1 PLHIWQ
7 SRAATIE
14 SPDFCVL
21 DLDPKGAPLADVV
34 TIALFLRELCDR
46 IGLPSFVKTSGS
58 TGLHVLVPLGRQLTF
73 DQSRSIAHLL
83 ALIATR
89 ELGDIATVAR
99 LPSQREGKV
108 YIDYVQ
114 NGPGR
119 LIAAPYCVRPLPGA
133 PVSTPLEWGELE
145 VTLELGDH
153 TIRTVPT
160 RVGEGKDPMADL
172 LTAEPDL
179 PRALTRLEASEATG
193 TAL

>member
-1 PLHIWQ
+1 M
-7 SRAATIE
+7 
-14 SPDFCVL
+14 
-21 DLDPKGAPLADVV
+21 
-34 TIALFLRELCDR
+34 
-46 IGLPSFVKTSGS
+46 
-58 TGLHVLVPLGRQLTF
+58 PLGGQLSF
-73 DQSRSIAHLL
+73 DQSRSIGQLL

-108 YIDYVQ
+108 YIDCVQ

-145 VTLELGDH
+145 VTLELGDY
-153 TIRTVPT
+153 TIRTVPA
-160 RVGEGKDPMADL
+160 RVGEGGDPMGDVLRAS
-172 LTAEPDL
+172 PDL
-179 PRALTRLEASEATG
+179 PQALRRLEESEAMG